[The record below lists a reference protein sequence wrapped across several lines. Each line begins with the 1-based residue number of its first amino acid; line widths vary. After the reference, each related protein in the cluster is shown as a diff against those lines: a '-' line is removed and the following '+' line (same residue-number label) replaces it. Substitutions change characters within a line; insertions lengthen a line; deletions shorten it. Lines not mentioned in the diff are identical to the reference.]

1 MCIECNEVFTEHFQ
15 RCVVCGLAA
24 HSECAH
30 RTLNDCKRLC
40 LAADTVSNRAH
51 RQRTGSAPSTPLSS
65 AAAASAP
72 ATPSTPNNHKTT
84 SSAAATPATPAT
96 PSSNGKRYGLL
107 HRKQKQKAERKES
120 ARDKQAQRE
129 LLENG
134 MTHHWVDLVKDLDG
148 SHFSDGACQ
157 CTLAVMHATTLCR
170 IATVGHSM
178 HAPRALHDAEMAQVW
193 LWAPRD

>member
-1 MCIECNEVFTEHFQ
+1 MFTEHFQ

-30 RTLNDCKRLC
+30 STLNDCKRLC
-40 LAADTVSNRAH
+40 LAADTVSNQAH
-51 RQRTGSAPSTPLSS
+51 RQLSVSAPSTPLAS
-65 AAAASAP
+65 AAAASSAL
-72 ATPSTPNNHKTT
+72 ATPSTANNHKTT
-84 SSAAATPATPAT
+84 SSAAATPAMPAT

-157 CTLAVMHATTLCR
+157 
-170 IATVGHSM
+170 
-178 HAPRALHDAEMAQVW
+178 
-193 LWAPRD
+193 

>member
-1 MCIECNEVFTEHFQ
+1 VCIECNEVFTEHFQ

-24 HSECAH
+24 HSECAP

-40 LAADTVSNRAH
+40 LAADTLSNRAH
-51 RQRTGSAPSTPLSS
+51 RQRTNSAPSTPL
-65 AAAASAP
+65 ASAVTAFP
-72 ATPSTPNNHKTT
+72 ASPCTPNNHKTT
-84 SSAAATPATPAT
+84 SSAAATPGT

-129 LLENG
+129 LLEKG

-157 CTLAVMHATTLCR
+157 CALTIMHTATLQAKL
-170 IATVGHSM
+170 
-178 HAPRALHDAEMAQVW
+178 W
-193 LWAPRD
+193 LPRD